1 MFLVLFVVFLVTPTH
16 CLGHQCLPKQHV
28 ALFIFGDSLVDAGNN
43 NNYINSTT
51 EAQAN
56 YGPYGETFFK
66 YPTGRFSNGRIIP
79 DFIVIHYSLDFI
91 AYKAASGGVF
101 FRCGTPKDAVID
113 LKTQLQYFKKLE
125 KLLREKLG
133 VGETKTLL
141 ARAVYLINIGFDGY
155 GVLLFT
161 TNSSALQSYP
171 QEEYEIYKKGGRKFV
186 IPNLGPFGC
195 LPFARAL
202 NRALGNTG
210 ACLQEVN
217 PIVKLHNEELSKVLQ
232 ELEGEFNGFKYS
244 IVNSYTYLSEI
255 IHNPSNYGFKESR
268 IACCGTGPYRGMF
281 SCGGNEYVFLDSI
294 HPSEKASQQFVE
306 LMWNGTL
313 NITGPYNLKEFF
325 ENK

>member
-1 MFLVLFVVFLVTPTH
+1 MRKLYHLLKLYLCFLVFFFVVFPITPTH

-43 NNYINSTT
+43 NYINSTT
-51 EAQAN
+51 EAQVN

-79 DFIVIHYSLDFI
+79 DFIAEFANLPFITPYLYPGYHQYSDGANF
-91 AYKAASGGVF
+91 ASAGAGALVETHQ
-101 FRCGTPKDAVID
+101 GLVID
-113 LKTQLQYFKKLE
+113 LKTQLQYFTKQE

-133 VGETKTLL
+133 VAETKTLL
-141 ARAVYLINIGFDGY
+141 ARAVYLTNIGFDDY

-171 QEEYEIYKKGGRKFV
+171 QEEYVDMVIGNLTSVIKEIYKKGGRKFV

-217 PIVKLHNEELSKVLQ
+217 PVR
-232 ELEGEFNGFKYS
+232 F
-244 IVNSYTYLSEI
+244 
-255 IHNPSNYGFKESR
+255 
-268 IACCGTGPYRGMF
+268 
-281 SCGGNEYVFLDSI
+281 
-294 HPSEKASQQFVE
+294 
-306 LMWNGTL
+306 
-313 NITGPYNLKEFF
+313 
-325 ENK
+325 